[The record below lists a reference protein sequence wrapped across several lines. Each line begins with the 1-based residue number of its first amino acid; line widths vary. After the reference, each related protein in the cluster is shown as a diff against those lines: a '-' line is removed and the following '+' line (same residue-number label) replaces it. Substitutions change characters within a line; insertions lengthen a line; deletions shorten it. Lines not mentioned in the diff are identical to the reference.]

1 MVQNR
6 PHAQSQPVDT
16 AEPASPAAA
25 RGITEEARRL
35 AAEYATFA
43 EIGRVINSSP
53 NIYDIYE
60 GFAEQ
65 VHKLLPFERLVI
77 NSVDAT
83 KGTMVT
89 LYQSGVNV
97 PEWAPGMV
105 REMSGSPTEWVVKNR
120 QSLLLSGDTAPEER
134 DRFGNQD
141 PSVRAGLLYLVA
153 VPLLSKNEVIGTLH
167 FRSSKADAYTPECVL
182 IAERVASQIAGA
194 IDNSLLYTEQISIR
208 ATLEDTLREARE
220 LAEENALI
228 GEVGRIISSSL
239 DISEVYDAFADAV
252 SRLIPFDRITIALA
266 NETDFERVNIFIR
279 GVEVPEFVEG
289 APAPI
294 TGTSLESVVRD
305 RTSVLDNAEDI
316 DSFLRTFPALGA
328 SITEGL
334 RAMLTAPLISRG
346 EIIGGLIFRSKQ
358 AGIYTERHRNI
369 AENICAQ
376 MAGAVANSRLYATQ
390 LETQKALEE
399 SLSLEHRLAQEQSL
413 FAQIGRTISS
423 SMEINEVYEDFADQV
438 QSLITFDRISLA
450 LLVGDSETLVNAYVQ
465 GVEAEGRRVG
475 ERFSIIGT
483 PAEGAI
489 GKASAILVQGS
500 YDELKARYPRMVFSN
515 MRSVVMA
522 PLIFNNEPIGLLNVR
537 SLTESA
543 YGERDVE
550 MLSLVARQIAPA
562 IANSQLYAQQ
572 RRLATFPMHNPNPI
586 VEANL
591 DGSIAYCNPIARQR
605 FPNLADLGS
614 KHPLMVEIDTIVEDL
629 TTRGGF
635 HSREVDVGEE
645 TYQQRIVYI
654 PATNQIRIYS
664 NDITPRKRA
673 QEKLAQQAD
682 ELARSNA
689 ELQEFA
695 YVASHDLQEPL
706 RVISG
711 FTQLLS
717 DRYSGELDE
726 TADEFIGYVVD
737 GTERMKI
744 LINDLLEYSRV
755 GTRGRPLEPV
765 ESSSALEHALSN
777 LQVTI
782 KERKAKVTH
791 ERMPRVQGDI
801 NQLSQLFQ
809 NLISNGM
816 KFCDEKRPEIHISS
830 VQVGESWVMSVSDN
844 GIGIDPQHNDR
855 IFGMFKRLHGRGEYP
870 GTGIGLAICSKI
882 VERHTGKI
890 WVESEPGNGA
900 TFSFTLPVA
909 ED

>member
-1 MVQNR
+1 MTEVT
-6 PHAQSQPVDT
+6 P
-16 AEPASPAAA
+16 EIA
-25 RGITEEARRL
+25 RGITEEARRI
-35 AAEYATFA
+35 AAEYAIFA

-65 VHKLLPFERLVI
+65 VLKLLQFERLVI
-77 NSVDAT
+77 NSVDTANW
-83 KGTMVT
+83 TMVT

-97 PEWAPGMV
+97 PEWEPGVV
-105 REMSGSPTEWVVKNR
+105 RPMAGSPTEWVVRNR
-120 QSLLLSGDTAPEER
+120 RSLYLSADSEPEDSER
-134 DRFGNQD
+134 FSNQD
-141 PSVRAGLLYLVA
+141 PSIRAGLPFLIA
-153 VPLLSKNEVIGTLH
+153 VPLISRNEVIGTLH
-167 FRSSKADAYTPECVL
+167 FRSSKPDAYTDGCVEL
-182 IAERVASQIAGA
+182 AERVASQIAGA
-194 IDNSLLYTEQISIR
+194 IANSLLYTEQITIQ

-228 GEVGRIISSSL
+228 SEVGRIISSSL
-239 DISEVYDAFADAV
+239 DITEVYDAFAEAV
-252 SRLIPFDRITIALA
+252 SRLIPFDRITIALV
-266 NETDFERVNIFIR
+266 NEDDYERVNIFVR
-279 GVEVPEFVEG
+279 GVDVPSFVEG
-289 APAPI
+289 GPAPI
-294 TGTSLESVVRD
+294 TGTSLEAVVRH
-305 RTSVLDNAEDI
+305 RESVLHNAEHLND
-316 DSFLRTFPALGA
+316 FLRTYPALGA
-328 SITEGL
+328 SVTAGL
-334 RAMLTAPLISRG
+334 RAMLAAPLISRG
-346 EIIGGLIFRSKQ
+346 EIIGGLIFRSRQ
-358 AGIYTERHRNI
+358 TGIYTERHRSVAGHI
-369 AENICAQ
+369 GSQ
-376 MAGAVANSRLYATQ
+376 MAGAVANSRLYAVQ

-399 SLSLEHRLAQEQSL
+399 SLRLEHRLVQENGL
-413 FAQIGRTISS
+413 FAEIGRVISS
-423 SMEINEVYEDFADQV
+423 SMEIDEVYEDFANRV
-438 QSLITFDRISLA
+438 QELITFDRISLA
-450 LLVGDSETLVNAYVQ
+450 LLQKEDNTLVNAYVS
-465 GVEAEGRRVG
+465 GFEAEGRRVG
-475 ERFSIIGT
+475 ERFSIVGT
-483 PAEGAI
+483 PAEDAVFN
-489 GKASAILVQGS
+489 GKTILVQGS
-500 YDELKARYPRMVFSN
+500 AEELRARYPAMVFHD
-515 MRSVVMA
+515 MRSVVMS
-522 PLIFNNEPIGLLNVR
+522 PLIFKNEVIGLLNVR
-537 SLTESA
+537 SLKESA
-543 YGERDVE
+543 YGDRDID
-550 MLSLVARQIAPA
+550 MLTQVARQIAPA

-572 RRLATFPMHNPNPI
+572 SRLATFPMHNPNPV

-591 DGSIAYCNPIARQR
+591 DGTIAYCNPVAKQR
-605 FPNLADLGS
+605 FPNLEIMGPR
-614 KHPLMVEIDTIVEDL
+614 HPLMTEIDTIVDEL

-635 HSREVDVGEE
+635 HSREVDVGDE
-645 TYQQRIVYI
+645 TYQQRIAFI
-654 PATNQIRIYS
+654 PAINQIRIYS

-673 QEKLAQQAD
+673 QEKLALQAD

-765 ESSSALEHALSN
+765 EISSALEHALSN

-782 KERKAKVTH
+782 RETNAKVTH

-809 NLISNGM
+809 NLISNGI
-816 KFCDEKRPEIHISS
+816 KFCGEKRPEIHISS

-890 WVESEPGNGA
+890 WVESEVGNGA